1 MELLRLEHIQ
11 KYYGHEGGLTQ
22 AIRDISFTVEA
33 GEFVGIMGRPVRAK
47 PLCSTA
53 FLRSILSALA
63 ISGSRT
69 GHYRARAS
77 AAIPVPAGKSGLYFS
92 GFQPAGYL
100 DPGGKYCTG
109 SFYPKNAL

>member
-33 GEFVGIMGRPVRAK
+33 GEFVGI
-47 PLCSTA
+47 
-53 FLRSILSALA
+53 SAQLHFYDRYCQRWPYPA
-63 ISGSRT
+63 SRT

-92 GFQPAGYL
+92 GFQPAGHL

>member
-33 GEFVGIMGRPVRAK
+33 GEFVGI
-47 PLCSTA
+47 
-53 FLRSILSALA
+53 SAQLHFYDRYCQRWPYPA
-63 ISGSRT
+63 SRT